1 MQFCGLHM
9 TDLAEIRSLIDRD
22 VFDYQQL
29 VGCMSHLRKPRDKIR
44 TLLADGG
51 IVRIR
56 KGLYAFAPP
65 YRSGPLSRELLA
77 NLIHGPS
84 YVSLDYALSYH
95 GLVPERVAAV
105 TSVTCG
111 RSRSFTTP
119 LGVFAYR
126 SLPLPRY
133 AVGAMLEDS
142 AAGQFLMAWPE
153 KALADK
159 VWADKRFRGVG
170 PSEYRGYFA
179 EDLRI
184 EQATL
189 ANLDASRLET
199 IADAYRSRKILAFV
213 RFVLS
218 LKEPAHA

>member
-1 MQFCGLHM
+1 GIPM

-29 VGCMSHLRKPRDKIR
+29 VGCLSHFRKPRDKIR
-44 TLLADGG
+44 RLLAGGG

-95 GLVPERVAAV
+95 GLVPERVATV
-105 TSVTCG
+105 TSVTCA

-119 LGVFAYR
+119 LGVFTYR

-133 AVGAMLEDS
+133 AVGAMLADS
-142 AAGQFLMAWPE
+142 AAGPFLMACPE

-159 VWADKRFRGVG
+159 VWADKRLRGMG
-170 PSEYRGYFA
+170 PSEYRDYFV

-184 EQATL
+184 EHASL
-189 ANLDASRLET
+189 ESLNASRLKT
-199 IADAYRSRKILAFV
+199 IADAYGSRKVLAFV

-218 LKEPAHA
+218 LKEPGHA